1 MSAGQQIVHSSPYPD
16 VPIPDVPL
24 HELVLAGAAERGDHP
39 AIIDGP
45 SGRTLTYRQL
55 AEAVR
60 RTAAGLAARGFGK
73 GDAFAIYLPNVPEY
87 AVAFYAVSTAGGIST
102 TANPLYTAGELASQ
116 LNDSRARF
124 LLTAPPLL
132 ERALEAARA
141 SSVEE
146 VFVLGEGAGA
156 TPFAT
161 LLESPGDPP
170 AVEFDPATDLVTLP
184 YSSGTT
190 GLPKGV
196 MLTHRNLV
204 ANLCQGDQFLV
215 EDDQERVIAV
225 LPLYH
230 IYGLTVLMCGAIWK
244 GATLVT
250 MPRFDLEEFLRL
262 LQDHRITRAFLVP
275 PIVLGLAKHP
285 LVDKY
290 DLSSLNTVVSGA
302 APLDAGLEAACAE
315 RTGALVTQGW
325 GLTETSPVVTT
336 NLGSEPRPGSVG
348 RLLANT
354 RCRVVDPASG
364 ADLPVGETGEL
375 VVAGPQ
381 IMKGYLGRPQETAG
395 MLDPDGWLHTGD
407 LGYIDGDGYVY
418 VVDRVKELI
427 KYKGLQVA
435 PAELEAV
442 LLAHPAIADAAVVRA
457 ADEEAGEI
465 PKAFVVARSPLTEAE
480 VMAYVAERV
489 APFKK
494 VRKVEFVDE
503 IPKAPSGKILRR
515 MLASR

>member
-1 MSAGQQIVHSSPYPD
+1 MSADQTIVHHSPYAD

-24 HELVLAGAAERGDHP
+24 HELVLGAAAARGDQP
-39 AIIDGP
+39 AIVDGM
-45 SGRTLTYRQL
+45 SGRTLTYGQL

-60 RTAAGLAARGFGK
+60 RTAAGLAARGFRK

-87 AVAFYAVSTAGGIST
+87 AVAFYGVSTAGGVST
-102 TANPLYTAGELASQ
+102 TANPLYTAEELANQ

-132 ERALEAARA
+132 ERALAAAER
-141 SSVEE
+141 SGVEE
-146 VFVLGEGAGA
+146 VFVLGEAEGA
-156 TPFAT
+156 TPFAE
-161 LLESPGDPP
+161 LLASQGDPP
-170 AVEFDPATDLVTLP
+170 VVDIDPATDLATLP

-215 EDDQERVIAV
+215 EDDHERVIAV

-230 IYGLTVLMCGAIWK
+230 IYGLTVLMCGAVWK

-250 MPRFDLEEFLRL
+250 MPRFELGEFLRL
-262 LQDHRITRAFLVP
+262 MQDYRITRAFLVP
-275 PIVLGLAKHP
+275 PIILGLAKHP
-285 LVDKY
+285 MVDKY

-302 APLDAGLEAACAE
+302 APLDASLEAACAE

-336 NLGSEPRPGSVG
+336 NLGGEPRPGSVG
-348 RLLANT
+348 RLLPNT
-354 RCRVVDPASG
+354 RCRIVDPASG
-364 ADLPVGETGEL
+364 ADLPAGETGEL

-381 IMKGYLGRPQETAG
+381 IMKGYLGRPEETAG

-407 LGYIDGDGYVY
+407 LGYIDGDGYLY

-442 LLAHPAIADAAVVRA
+442 LLSHPAIADAAVVRA

-515 MLASR
+515 VLVDR